1 MMEEVNHNSI
11 DDDYPSSGEISK
23 SDEWVMVDS
32 KYIIDIVP
40 YIIDI
45 GPKHQSSS
53 YWALFIARY
62 MS

>member
-1 MMEEVNHNSI
+1 
-11 DDDYPSSGEISK
+11 